1 MSATLTAKKFN
12 FPVSSSTPNDIIDD
26 DDINTVFI
34 STRHDS
40 HAKYVIDCLKKDK
53 IVFVEK
59 PLALTHKDIDLIS
72 EACENNSKLMIGSIE
87 DFPLCCKG

>member
-1 MSATLTAKKFN
+1 MMTISILYLFN
-12 FPVSSSTPNDIIDD
+12 KAL
-26 DDINTVFI
+26 
-34 STRHDS
+34 S

-72 EACENNSKLMIGSIE
+72 EACENNSKLMIRIQSKI
-87 DFPLCCKG
+87 FLFSAKG